1 MTKITPKKRLL
12 EHFAGVAK
20 AMGSPNRLELLE
32 TLSQGE
38 RSVDELAKASGM
50 SVANTSHHLQ
60 ILRVNGL
67 ARSRKDGLQVFY
79 RLADDAVTSLLVGIR
94 GVAESQ
100 LAEVERIVRENFDSR
115 DALKPVKRD
124 ELTKLIKHGDAV
136 LIDVR
141 PASEYAAAHIA
152 GAINVPVEE
161 LFERLKE
168 LKNNQEVIAYC
179 RGPYCLLSFEAV
191 DRLRKSGIRAR
202 RLEDGYP
209 EWKAEQRPVA
219 QAA

>member
-1 MTKITPKKRLL
+1 MSNVTPKKRLY

-20 AMGSPNRLELLE
+20 AIGSPNRLELLE

-38 RSVDELAKASGM
+38 RSVDDLAKSSGL
-50 SVANTSHHLQ
+50 SVANTSHHLHV
-60 ILRVNGL
+60 LRVNGL
-67 ARSRKDGLQVFY
+67 ARSRKEGLQVFY
-79 RLADDAVTSLLVGIR
+79 SLADDAVTSLLVNIR

-100 LAEVERIVRENFDSR
+100 LAEVERIVRENFDGCDMLS
-115 DALKPVKRD
+115 PVKRD
-124 ELTKLIKHGDAV
+124 ELVKLIKRGEAT

-141 PASEYAAAHIA
+141 PESEYAAGHIA
-152 GAINVPVEE
+152 GAINIPVDS
-161 LFERLKE
+161 LQKRLKK
-168 LKNNQEVIAYC
+168 LPKGQEIIAYC
-179 RGPYCLLSFEAV
+179 RGPYCMMSFEAV
-191 DRLRKSGIRAR
+191 AQLRKSGMRAR

>member
-1 MTKITPKKRLL
+1 MANVTPKKRLY
-12 EHFAGVAK
+12 EHFASVAK

-38 RSVDELAKASGM
+38 CSVDDLAKSSGL

-60 ILRVNGL
+60 VLRVNGL
-67 ARSRKDGLQVFY
+67 ARSRKEGLQVFY
-79 RLADDAVTSLLVGIR
+79 SLADDAVTNLLVNIR

-100 LAEVERIVRENFDSR
+100 LAEVERIVRDNFDSR
-115 DALKPVKRD
+115 DTLSPVKRD
-124 ELTKLIKHGDAV
+124 ELVKLVKRGDAV

-141 PASEYAAAHIA
+141 PESEYAAGHIA
-152 GAINVPVEE
+152 GAINIPVDG
-161 LFERLKE
+161 LLKQ
-168 LKNNQEVIAYC
+168 LKKLPKDQEIIAYC
-179 RGPYCLLSFEAV
+179 RGPYCMMSYEAV
-191 DRLRKSGIRAR
+191 AQLRKSGMRAR

>member
-1 MTKITPKKRLL
+1 MSNVTPKKRLY

-20 AMGSPNRLELLE
+20 AIGSPNRLELLE

-38 RSVDELAKASGM
+38 RSVDDLAKSSGL
-50 SVANTSHHLQ
+50 SVANTSHHLHV
-60 ILRVNGL
+60 LRVNGL
-67 ARSRKDGLQVFY
+67 ARSRKEGLQVFY
-79 RLADDAVTSLLVGIR
+79 SLADDAVTSLLVNIR

-100 LAEVERIVRENFDSR
+100 LAEVERIVRENFDSC
-115 DALKPVKRD
+115 DTLSPVKRD
-124 ELTKLIKHGDAV
+124 ELVNLVKRGEAT

-141 PASEYAAAHIA
+141 PESEYAAGHIA
-152 GAINVPVEE
+152 GAINIPVDS
-161 LFERLKE
+161 LQKRLKK
-168 LKNNQEVIAYC
+168 LPKGQEIIAYC
-179 RGPYCLLSFEAV
+179 RGPYCMMSFEAV
-191 DRLRKSGIRAR
+191 AQLRKSGMRAR